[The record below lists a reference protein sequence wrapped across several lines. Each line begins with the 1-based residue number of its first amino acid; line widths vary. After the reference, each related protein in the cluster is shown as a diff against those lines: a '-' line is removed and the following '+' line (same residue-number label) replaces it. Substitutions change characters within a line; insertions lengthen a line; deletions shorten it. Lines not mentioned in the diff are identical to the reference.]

1 MLQESLNFTNYNDKF
16 DKEIESKNKEALKKE
31 INILKNSLQKKE
43 YEITSITTLYQEIK
57 KLNEQIRQE
66 CEALN
71 EKNIIL
77 IKEKT
82 SIEEK
87 YENRIEIIETEY
99 KKKINEYE
107 IKISNFSSFNEEN
120 LKNKIENDYKE
131 RYEEKLYLKDKE
143 ISEKNQIIE
152 QIKNEYELLEKNY
165 KFEKESIIKD
175 MNTFKNLH
183 KTEINDLLQRIQL
196 LKEKNENNG
205 ILGDDSRI
213 LNLNNE
219 LIKAKR
225 QANILTSENFKLKV
239 EIESSVKEKNELRTK
254 NMILFDKFK
263 FEEKKNEFELKRL
276 NNNIENLKLENNSL
290 KYENQQNKNKIKEFY
305 IEKKDLKNEI
315 SSKNMEYQQLQNEA
329 NILREL
335 LKTHQDDFDKNI
347 NENYKIKNEIILK
360 GRMNEE
366 KYKKEIEEL
375 NTKLKENTNIEAF
388 EEMINNKEE
397 EIIRLKKKIKELE
410 GDVVVDSN
418 LIKKYN
424 EVVKKKNYYKNQ
436 CKLLNEKMQKMV
448 DKLNP
453 EQIQEFKK
461 LFNFDNFEISQSA
474 VI

>member
-1 MLQESLNFTNYNDKF
+1 
-16 DKEIESKNKEALKKE
+16 
-31 INILKNSLQKKE
+31 
-43 YEITSITTLYQEIK
+43 
-57 KLNEQIRQE
+57 
-66 CEALN
+66 
-71 EKNIIL
+71 
-77 IKEKT
+77 
-82 SIEEK
+82 
-87 YENRIEIIETEY
+87 
-99 KKKINEYE
+99 
-107 IKISNFSSFNEEN
+107 
-120 LKNKIENDYKE
+120 
-131 RYEEKLYLKDKE
+131 
-143 ISEKNQIIE
+143 
-152 QIKNEYELLEKNY
+152 
-165 KFEKESIIKD
+165 
-175 MNTFKNLH
+175 
-183 KTEINDLLQRIQL
+183 
-196 LKEKNENNG
+196 
-205 ILGDDSRI
+205 
-213 LNLNNE
+213 
-219 LIKAKR
+219 
-225 QANILTSENFKLKV
+225 
-239 EIESSVKEKNELRTK
+239 
-254 NMILFDKFK
+254 
-263 FEEKKNEFELKRL
+263 
-276 NNNIENLKLENNSL
+276 
-290 KYENQQNKNKIKEFY
+290 
-305 IEKKDLKNEI
+305 
-315 SSKNMEYQQLQNEA
+315 MEYQQLQNEA

>member
-152 QIKNEYELLEKNY
+152 QIKNEYELLEKNN

>member
-254 NMILFDKFK
+254 NMILFDKLK

>member
-347 NENYKIKNEIILK
+347 NENDKIKNEIILK